1 MQKATILIVESDQ
14 AICELYNDLFHEA
27 GYRTRMLTLDATSAE
42 HVGEAEA
49 DVVLLDVAPCAPL
62 ASLGLVQ
69 QLRACPQT
77 ADIPVVL
84 LSTTPLL
91 FDELPVSPEQLGCTA
106 LPKPFQLD
114 ELLACVDTAL
124 PWRRRRRAAQRFEY
138 KLAEREWGT
147 PTSAG

>member
-14 AICELYNDLFHEA
+14 AICELYRDLFHEA
-27 GYRTRMLTLDATSAE
+27 GYRTKMMLPDATSAE
-42 HVGEAEA
+42 YVGEVEA

-62 ASLGLVQ
+62 ASLGLIQ

-84 LSTTPLL
+84 LSTAPGL
-91 FDELPVSPEQLGCTA
+91 FDDLPAPPEQLGCTA
-106 LPKPFQLD
+106 LPKPFQVD
-114 ELLACVDTAL
+114 ELLACVDAAL
-124 PWRRRRRAAQRFEY
+124 PWRRARLAARRQQDGRSIA
-138 KLAEREWGT
+138 GCSV